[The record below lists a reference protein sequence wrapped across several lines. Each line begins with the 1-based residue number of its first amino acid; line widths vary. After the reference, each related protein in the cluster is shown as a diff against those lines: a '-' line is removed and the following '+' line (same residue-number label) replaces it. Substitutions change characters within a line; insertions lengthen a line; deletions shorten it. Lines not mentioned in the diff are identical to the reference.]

1 MEALFRNDGLMSI
14 NYQIPASNS
23 GKVLLQR
30 KWAKHSATSLDKES
44 TRTRTTWLEQ
54 EHEKFHNEELIHTR
68 KSDAHLSKASKHH
81 DHCVKP
87 QQALQGPT
95 QTTPSKAPAP
105 QPGVDCQVAKKGEP
119 FEDSQPLSAWKSK
132 VLLQK
137 VTGAFLGWARHINVT
152 LLIGAG
158 RLADMRLSI
167 D

>member
-95 QTTPSKAPAP
+95 QTTPSKAPCAP
-105 QPGVDCQVAKKGEP
+105 TRCGLSSRQKRRALWRQSAPVRLKIESSAAKGERGLP
-119 FEDSQPLSAWKSK
+119 WLSKAYQCYTANWS
-132 VLLQK
+132 
-137 VTGAFLGWARHINVT
+137 R
-152 LLIGAG
+152 
-158 RLADMRLSI
+158 
-167 D
+167 